1 MRAYIYTFMC
11 MRLRR
16 KFIEPHVLCIKNRAE
31 KSCVRAAPLFALL
44 LCERAA
50 IMRGAG
56 ETFIYSFGVMRAL
69 GQKEV
74 LFKGQRPKKQV
85 FDLCLDNR
93 FLTYGHNLLLLIDFS
108 FLHN

>member
-1 MRAYIYTFMC
+1 VNAYIYTFVC

-16 KFIEPHVLCIKNRAE
+16 KFIEPHVLCIKKTGRKKA
-31 KSCVRAAPLFALL
+31 VRAAPLFALL

-74 LFKGQRPKKQV
+74 LFKGQRPKSKSLISVWTIV
-85 FDLCLDNR
+85 F
-93 FLTYGHNLLLLIDFS
+93 
-108 FLHN
+108 